1 MTDTKAQLK
10 ENILSFLE
18 AHRASGDKDWFGFAQ
33 QKVTG
38 INLCHEIAARHAD
51 KLSPA
56 EVVDY
61 VIDLN
66 NAIYQKFIRVR

>member
-1 MTDTKAQLK
+1 MTDSNAQLK

-18 AHRASGDKDWFGFAQ
+18 SHRTSGDKDWFGFAQ

-38 INLCHEIAARHAD
+38 INLCHEIAAHHAD
-51 KLSPA
+51 KFTPE
-56 EVVDY
+56 EVVEY
-61 VIDLN
+61 VIGLN

>member
-1 MTDTKAQLK
+1 MTDTTAQLK
-10 ENILSFLE
+10 ETILSFLE
-18 AHRASGDKDWFGFAQ
+18 SHRASGDKDWFGFAQ

-51 KLSPA
+51 TMSPS

-61 VIDLN
+61 VIELN
-66 NAIYQKFIRVR
+66 NSIYHKFIRVR

>member
-1 MTDTKAQLK
+1 MTDAKAQLK

-38 INLCHEIAARHAD
+38 INLCHEIAANHAD
-51 KLSPA
+51 KLSPE

-61 VIDLN
+61 VIGLN